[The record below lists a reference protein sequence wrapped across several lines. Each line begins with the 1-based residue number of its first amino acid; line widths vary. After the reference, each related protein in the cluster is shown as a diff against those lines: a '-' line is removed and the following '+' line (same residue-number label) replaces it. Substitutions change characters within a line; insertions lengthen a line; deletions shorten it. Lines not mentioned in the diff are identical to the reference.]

1 VSTLID
7 RHSFPFTAIVGQESM
22 KLALILNAIVP
33 SIGGVLIRGEK
44 GTGKSTA
51 VRALARLLPEH
62 QVVEGCHFGCDPAV
76 PDALCS
82 DCRARLK
89 DAGRLPSHARR
100 MRVVELPINA
110 SEDRVVGTID
120 IEAALRTGA
129 KRFEP
134 GVLAEANRNI
144 LYVDEVNLL
153 DDHIVDVLLDAAA
166 MGVNV
171 VEREGV
177 SFAHPSR
184 FILVG
189 TMNPEEGELRPQLL
203 DRFGL
208 CVDVEGIR
216 DPDQRVLIAER
227 DAHFKRGD
235 HEFMN
240 EFAAADHNLSRALAE
255 AIAAVAAVRV
265 TQAQTRL
272 ISSICVEADVLGHR
286 ADVVID
292 HAVRALSA
300 YRRHH
305 TPSREDIYD
314 AATLALAHRA
324 RQPLNRDQDESTTSD
339 SAQEREGTKQQDS
352 DASDPQPSESDSPA
366 EATANETAG
375 SSDSGQQSAGSDQ
388 GTTTGGSSGH
398 ESSSDA
404 SEIFNL
410 KRIDLP
416 RQRRIRKQGG
426 KRAASQTPDR
436 RGRYVRAKPKAKVND
451 LAIDATVRA
460 AAPMQRE
467 RGRKHGERLLL
478 EREDLRQKVRERK
491 VGNLIVFVVDASA
504 SMDAEQRMAATKGA
518 ILSLLQDAYVR
529 RDRVAVVI
537 FKNRTAEV
545 VLRPTSSVSL
555 ARRRLEKLSVGGTT
569 PLTHGLM
576 AGYKVVKTELL
587 RDPTIRPLLVLISD
601 GRGNISMF
609 KEEPLVEAQ
618 KVAGLIES
626 EQIDCL
632 VIDSARDYSHLP
644 SVQHLA
650 RVAPM
655 YQTYAINACA
665 DLAERMGARY
675 YGLYDLSRDEIAS
688 AVERELR
695 SGGR

>member
-1 VSTLID
+1 MSVTLD

-33 SIGGVLIRGEK
+33 TIGGVLIRGEK

-51 VRALARLLPEH
+51 VRGLARLLPEH
-62 QVVEGCHFGCDPAV
+62 DVVEGCHFGCDPSDQ
-76 PDALCS
+76 DALCA
-82 DCRARLK
+82 DCRLRLVS
-89 DAGRLPSHARR
+89 AGVLPHHKRR
-100 MRVVELPINA
+100 MRVVELPINS

-216 DPDQRVLIAER
+216 DADQRVLIAER
-227 DAHFKRGD
+227 DAAFKRGD

-240 EFAAADHNLSRALAE
+240 EFAAADSNLSRALAE
-255 AIAAVAAVRV
+255 AIARVKDVRL
-265 TQAQTRL
+265 TAGHTRL
-272 ISSICVEADVLGHR
+272 ISSICVEAEVLGHR

-292 HAVRALSA
+292 HAARALAA
-300 YRRHH
+300 YRRRQS
-305 TPSREDIYD
+305 PSRDDIYD

-324 RQPLNRDQDESTTSD
+324 RQPLRRDQDETTSPEHGEE
-339 SAQEREGTKQQDS
+339 QEGSKPAESQPGDPQASDS
-352 DASDPQPSESDSPA
+352 DANA
-366 EATANETAG
+366 EASADQA
-375 SSDSGQQSAGSDQ
+375 SSSAESGEQSAGSDQ
-388 GTTTGGSSGH
+388 GMTTGGSSGH
-398 ESSSDA
+398 ESAPDA
-404 SEIFNL
+404 LETFNL
-410 KRIDLP
+410 RRIDLP
-416 RQRRIRKQGG
+416 RQRRVRKQGG

-436 RGRYVRAKPKAKVND
+436 RGRYVRAEPKERVTD

-460 AAPMQRE
+460 AAPLQKE
-467 RGRKHGERLLL
+467 RGRLHGERLRL

-618 KVAGLIES
+618 KVAALIDAED
-626 EQIDCL
+626 IDAL

-688 AVERELR
+688 AVEREL
-695 SGGR
+695 GRGR

>member
-1 VSTLID
+1 MSVALD
-7 RHSFPFTAIVGQESM
+7 RHSYPFTAIVGQEPM
-22 KLALILNAIVP
+22 KLALILNAVMP
-33 SIGGVLIRGEK
+33 TIGGVLIRGEK

-62 QVVEGCHFGCDPAV
+62 EVVEGCHFGCDPL
-76 PDALCS
+76 DAKTLCS
-82 DCRARLK
+82 DCRARLH
-89 DAGRLPSHARR
+89 AHGSLPHHSRR

-120 IEAALRTGA
+120 LEAALRTGTR
-129 KRFEP
+129 RFEP

-153 DDHIVDVLLDAAA
+153 DDHLVDVLLDAAA
-166 MGVNV
+166 MGVNTI
-171 VEREGV
+171 EREGV
-177 SFAHPSR
+177 SYSHPSR

-216 DPDQRVLIAER
+216 DPDERVLIAER
-227 DAHFKRGD
+227 DAAFKRHD
-235 HEFMN
+235 AEFTN
-240 EFAAADHNLSRALAE
+240 EFAAADANLSRALAE
-255 AIAAVAAVRV
+255 AITRVKDVRLGPGH
-265 TQAQTRL
+265 ARL
-272 ISSICVEADVLGHR
+272 ISSICVEAQVLGHR

-292 HAVRALSA
+292 HAARALAA
-300 YRRHH
+300 YRRHRAP
-305 TPSREDIYD
+305 TREDVYD

-324 RQPLNRDQDESTTSD
+324 RQPVRRDGEETTPPERGDERAGDEPADAEPGD
-339 SAQEREGTKQQDS
+339 SQPSDS
-352 DASDPQPSESDSPA
+352 DATSEAAA
-366 EATANETAG
+366 EETA
-375 SSDSGQQSAGSDQ
+375 SSSETGQQSAGADT
-388 GTTTGGSSGH
+388 GVTTGGSSGS
-398 ESSSDA
+398 ESSPDA
-404 SEIFNL
+404 LETFNL
-410 KRIDLP
+410 RRIDLP
-416 RQRRIRKQGG
+416 RQRRVRKQGG

-436 RGRYVRAKPKAKVND
+436 RGRYVRAEPQERVND

-460 AAPMQRE
+460 AAPMQVE
-467 RGRKHGERLLL
+467 RGRKHGERLIL
-478 EREDLRQKVRERK
+478 ERPDLRQKVRERK

-555 ARRRLEKLSVGGTT
+555 ARRRLERLSVGGTT

-618 KVAGLIES
+618 KVAALIEA
-626 EQIDCL
+626 ENIDAL

-665 DLAERMGARY
+665 DLAERMGAHY
-675 YGLYDLSRDEIAS
+675 YGLYDLSRDEITT
-688 AVERELR
+688 AVEREL
-695 SGGR
+695 GRGR